1 MPPHATVVLL
11 VNWSGD
17 DREQVVVH
25 VAMKQIQGG
34 LPPWQNVSLAS
45 GRPVTHTSGPAGPI
59 FTLDVLIDGDAIIL
73 R

>member
-1 MPPHATVVLL
+1 MAERFP
-11 VNWSGD
+11 
-17 DREQVVVH
+17 R
-25 VAMKQIQGG
+25 VA
-34 LPPWQNVSLAS
+34 